1 MELTRVFLV
10 DDHAIFRAGL
20 RALLE
25 LYPDLEVV
33 GEANDGEEA
42 IRKVQEIRPDIVLM
56 DIALPGMDGLTA
68 AREILNLLPS
78 CRILL
83 LSQYENREYVL
94 PGLRIGAAGYILK
107 RSAADQ
113 LLQAI
118 RTVRAGRSYID
129 PAVTDLVIEGFRQKG
144 TPSAPD
150 GFESLSERER
160 EVLVLLAKGYK
171 IRKIA
176 SILNLSPKTVDFHRA
191 NIMNKLGL
199 KNRAELT
206 QYALRRRL
214 ID

>member
-118 RTVRAGRSYID
+118 RTVRAGHSYID
-129 PAVTDLVIEGFRQKG
+129 PAVTDLVIEGFRQRG

-206 QYALRRRL
+206 QYALRRGL

>member
-1 MELTRVFLV
+1 MEVTRVFLV

-33 GEANDGEEA
+33 GEASDGEEA
-42 IRKVQEIRPDIVLM
+42 IRKVQEIRPDIILM

-68 AREILNLLPS
+68 AREILNLLPT

-94 PGLRIGAAGYILK
+94 PGLRLGAAGYILK

-118 RTVRAGRSYID
+118 RTVKAGRSYID
-129 PAVTDLVIEGFRQKG
+129 SAVTDLVVEGFRQKG
-144 TPSAPD
+144 NLAATD
-150 GFESLSERER
+150 GFETLTERER

-191 NIMNKLGL
+191 NIMNKLDL

-206 QYALRRRL
+206 QYALRRGL
-214 ID
+214 LD